1 MASPNIANVQSIFG
15 KTDVVADVSNSS
27 GSPSSILNGA
37 TDKLYKVNTL
47 MAANLTGASV
57 EITLLFNTGTTE
69 VSLAHEIVLP
79 PGSSL
84 ALVGKD
90 TPLYVDEDAEIKAY
104 SNTASAVDIVISY
117 EEIDDV

>member
-57 EITLLFNTGTTE
+57 EITLLFDTGTTE

-84 ALVGKD
+84 ALVGEK
-90 TPLYVDEDAEIKAY
+90 TLHYMLMKMQKLRHIQILQVQLIL
-104 SNTASAVDIVISY
+104 
-117 EEIDDV
+117 